1 MCRSNSP
8 KSLAQRWQRFCI
20 GLLSAMLL
28 SSGTAL
34 GQVERNPAHRSQNR
48 ESDSTARVIVKFKP
62 DAALPRKHAFAA
74 NASSGEMRSALAA
87 RASALGTRLG
97 MALRSG
103 RALNQHTQVVIAQGI
118 SGEILA
124 ERLARESDVE
134 RAVVDRRRSHHLVP
148 NDPLYA
154 KGPPLVGTAGGP
166 DAGQWYLRPPGG
178 EIISSID
185 ATAAWDMTTGS
196 TGIVVAVIDSG
207 VRPEHPELAGR
218 LLPGYNMIDDIP
230 TSNDG
235 GARDADPSDPGD
247 WITDFESTDTSGAFS
262 GCDVQD
268 SSWHGTLTS
277 SLVGAATDNASGMA
291 SMAWNV
297 KLLPV
302 RVLGKCGGYDS
313 DIIAGMLWAAGLAV
327 PGVPDNPNPA
337 RVINMS
343 LGGSGA
349 CTLDYIEALAAIST
363 LANPPVIVASAGN
376 SSGQA
381 VSSPADCAGVIAVAG
396 LRHIGTKVGFSDLG
410 PEITIS
416 APAGNC
422 VNTGDNDP
430 CLYPILGATNTGKT
444 GPVASAYTD
453 SFKYSVGTSF
463 SAPLVAGTAALMLSL
478 RPTLTPQEV
487 AAILKKTARGFPASG
502 AEATVKTCH
511 VSDGSEQ
518 LECYCTASTCGAGML
533 DAAAA
538 VAEVK
543 SSNIGFGKG
552 WNLAGNSAQ
561 SVLSMSGNF
570 SDPAKVSAVWKWVT
584 SGTASG
590 VTYPNWAFYTPT
602 QNDGGSAHARSMGY
616 ELLSIVNPGEGFWVN
631 AKAEFTVSLPI
642 AEAVTAASFQG
653 LAAGWHLLSV
663 GAKQTPASLNTAMS
677 GLGERNLTSIWAW
690 DNAQSKW
697 YFYAPS
703 MAMQGGSV
711 MTDYMTGKGYLDFS
725 VSNRTL
731 GPGVGF
737 WVNKP

>member
-1 MCRSNSP
+1 MSTG
-8 KSLAQRWQRFCI
+8 I
-20 GLLSAMLL
+20 
-28 SSGTAL
+28 AL
-34 GQVERNPAHRSQNR
+34 GQVERNPAHYQHHSQHL
-48 ESDSTARVIVKFKP
+48 ESDTTARVIVKFKQ

-74 NASSGEMRSALAA
+74 HAHVSEMRSALTA
-87 RASALGTRLG
+87 RANALGTRLG
-97 MALRSG
+97 MTLRSG
-103 RALNQHTQVVIAQGI
+103 RALNQHTQVVLAEGM
-118 SGEILA
+118 SSKALA
-124 ERLARESDVE
+124 ERLSKESDVE
-134 RAVVDRRRSHHLVP
+134 HAVVDQRRSHHLVP

-154 KGPPLVGTAGGP
+154 KGPQISGTVGGP
-166 DAGQWYLRPPGG
+166 DVGQWYLRAPSG
-178 EIISSID
+178 EVLSSIN
-185 ATAAWDMTTGS
+185 ATGAWDMTTGS
-196 TGIVVAVIDSG
+196 ASIVVAVIDSG
-207 VRPEHPELAGR
+207 VRPEHPDLAGR

-247 WITDFESTDTSGAFS
+247 WVTHFESTDPSSAFP

-277 SLVGAATDNASGMA
+277 SLVGAASNNASGMA
-291 SMAWNV
+291 GMVWNV

-313 DIIAGMLWAAGLAV
+313 DIIAGMLWASGLPV

-363 LANPPVIVASAGN
+363 LAHPPVIVASAGN

-381 VSSPADCAGVIAVAG
+381 VSSPADCPGVIAVAG

-416 APAGNC
+416 APGGNC
-422 VNTGDNDP
+422 VLTGDNDP

-453 SFKYSVGTSF
+453 SFNSSVGTSF

-478 RPTLTPQEV
+478 RPSLTSEQVVTL
-487 AAILKKTARGFPASG
+487 LKKTARAFPTTG
-502 AEATVKTCH
+502 AEETVKTCH

-518 LECYCTASTCGAGML
+518 LECYCTTATCGAGML
-533 DAAAA
+533 DVAAA

-543 SSNIGFGKG
+543 SSNISLGKG
-552 WNLAGNSAQ
+552 WNLVGNSVQSSLSIAGNF
-561 SVLSMSGNF
+561 G
-570 SDPAKVSAVWKWVT
+570 DPAQVASVWKWVT
-584 SGTASG
+584 TGTTSG
-590 VTYPNWAFYTPT
+590 VAYPNWAFYTPT
-602 QNDGGSAHARSMGY
+602 QNDGGLAHARKMGY
-616 ELLSIVNPGEGFWVN
+616 DFLTAVNAGEGFWVN
-631 AKAEFTVSLPI
+631 AKAEFTVPLPI
-642 AEAVTAASFQG
+642 GEAVSAASFQN
-653 LAAGWHLLSV
+653 LPAGWHLLSI
-663 GAKQTPASLNTAMS
+663 GASATPASVNAEMSGSSLKNLNT
-677 GLGERNLTSIWAW
+677 IWAW
-690 DNAQSKW
+690 DKVRSKW

-703 MAMQGGSV
+703 MAAMGNPV
-711 MTDYMTGKGYLDFS
+711 MTDYIAGKGYLDFTS
-725 VSNRTL
+725 ESKTL